1 MRSPQ
6 NWIALPMR
14 FARFHGW
21 SAPPYRPSTAHSSS
35 SSGSAT
41 WPTFHDAQVVQLVL
55 DRGGVGENAGP
66 TLTLTVYAYLA
77 GPGVEPNG
85 TYVLSKE
92 CVVTF
97 EVRRIAQVELSEFND
112 QNALWELAIMDRTRD
127 QLEWVKFE
135 VVLASSHGVGGRFS
149 CHDAVV
155 CSVEPWEWGRNPP
168 VGSPTR

>member
-1 MRSPQ
+1 MPPSDFP
-6 NWIALPMR
+6 N
-14 FARFHGW
+14 
-21 SAPPYRPSTAHSSS
+21 APRIDGAQLVVEWFGH
-35 SSGSAT
+35 
-41 WPTFHDAQVVQLVL
+41 WPTFHDAEVVRLVL
-55 DRGGVGENAGP
+55 DRGGVGATAGP
-66 TLTLTVYAYLA
+66 TLTLAVYAYVA

-92 CVVTF
+92 CLVTF
-97 EVRRIAQVELSEFND
+97 EFRGIAQLELSEFND

>member
-1 MRSPQ
+1 MPPSDSP
-6 NWIALPMR
+6 IA
-14 FARFHGW
+14 
-21 SAPPYRPSTAHSSS
+21 PSIDGAQLVVEWFGH
-35 SSGSAT
+35 

-66 TLTLTVYAYLA
+66 TLTLAVYAYLA

-92 CVVTF
+92 CLVTF
-97 EVRRIAQVELSEFND
+97 EFRRMAQLELSEFND

-127 QLEWVKFE
+127 QLEWAKFE

-149 CHDAVV
+149 CNDAVV
-155 CSVEPWEWGRNPP
+155 RRVEPWGWGRNPP
-168 VGSPTR
+168 VGSHTR